1 MRSSDWSSD
10 VCSSDLVGICEGS
23 VERKRQSGCRNDSCL
38 QLNAPNSF
46 IGRVDAYGLAGRI
59 IGYALGNAGRHYVEE
74 LQRALV
80 FAVER
85 GDIQP
90 SADASG
96 LPIPFGADLD
106 VSERFLV
113 DLLKWS
119 KIWTGHRSRP
129 QHAAC
134 AARRILRFEQ
144 WRVGIGRAHV

>member
-59 IGYALGNAGRHYVEE
+59 IGYALGNAGRHSVEE

-96 LPIPFGADLD
+96 LPIPFGERKRGGEGRGVP
-106 VSERFLV
+106 VSVEL
-113 DLLKWS
+113 
-119 KIWTGHRSRP
+119 GGG
-129 QHAAC
+129 
-134 AARRILRFEQ
+134 RRIKKKTKISTKRKE
-144 WRVGIGRAHV
+144 RS

>member
-1 MRSSDWSSD
+1 M
-10 VCSSDLVGICEGS
+10 
-23 VERKRQSGCRNDSCL
+23 RQSGCLNDSRV

-46 IGRVDAYGLAGRI
+46 IGRVDAYGLAGGI

-106 VSERFLV
+106 GSER
-113 DLLKWS
+113 S
-119 KIWTGHRSRP
+119 
-129 QHAAC
+129 
-134 AARRILRFEQ
+134 
-144 WRVGIGRAHV
+144 IGRAAGRERVGPFV